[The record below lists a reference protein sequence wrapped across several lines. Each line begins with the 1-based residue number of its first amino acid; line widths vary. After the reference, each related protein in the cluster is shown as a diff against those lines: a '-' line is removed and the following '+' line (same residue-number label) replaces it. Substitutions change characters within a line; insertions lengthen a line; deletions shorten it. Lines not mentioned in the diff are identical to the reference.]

1 MSKQQYD
8 VSDCATEL
16 NQAIDDTNF
25 PSSRNSSVS
34 SSARE
39 SNNIRTEM
47 DKLTLEATVP
57 ILNNI
62 VKPTSLK
69 TSLSDDVF
77 DIPGTP
83 KTPRTQT
90 TPGELTFVLTIK
102 IEVFTTL
109 TTYFV
114 FKIISKFSRLLRFV
128 FFFNYGQN
136 MDKHYLL
143 EVV

>member
-47 DKLTLEATVP
+47 EKLTLEATVP

-69 TSLSDDVF
+69 TSLSDEVF

-90 TPGELTFVLTIK
+90 TPGELTK
-102 IEVFTTL
+102 YEVFHNPDF

-114 FKIISKFSRLLRFV
+114 FQNNFKILQTCDL
-128 FFFNYGQN
+128 FFL
-136 MDKHYLL
+136 KL
-143 EVV
+143 